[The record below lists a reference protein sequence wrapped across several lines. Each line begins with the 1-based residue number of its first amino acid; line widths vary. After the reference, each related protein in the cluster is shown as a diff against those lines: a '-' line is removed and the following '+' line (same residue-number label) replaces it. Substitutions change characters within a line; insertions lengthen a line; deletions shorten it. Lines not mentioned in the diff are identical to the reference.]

1 MITLKTIAEHP
12 QIKAFIEKS
21 NEYLGE
27 IGYTEHGFRHAQ
39 LTAKNARIILKE
51 LEYSPREQELAAIA
65 GYIHD
70 MANFL
75 GRENHPEACATL
87 VFTILNSLGMNEKE
101 IALIMN
107 AVSNHE
113 EENGIPTDAISS
125 AVIIADKADVHRTRV
140 RTTKFINFDIH
151 DRVNY
156 AVTKSKIKVDKKN
169 KIISLFLEIDQE
181 ISQIMEYFE
190 IFLSRML
197 ACRKAS
203 STLGCRFQLI
213 INGVRL

>member
-1 MITLKTIAEHP
+1 MITLNTIAEHP

-21 NEYLGE
+21 NDYLGK

-39 LTAKNARIILKE
+39 FTADNARFILKE
-51 LEYSPREQELAAIA
+51 LGYSAKEQELAAIA
-65 GYIHD
+65 GYVHD
-70 MANFL
+70 MANFV
-75 GRENHPEACATL
+75 GRDNHPQSCATL
-87 VFTILNSLGMNEKE
+87 IFTVLNSLGMNEEE

-113 EENGIPTDAISS
+113 EENGIPTDPISA
-125 AVIIADKADVHRTRV
+125 AVVIADKADVRRTRI

-156 AVTKSKIKVDKKN
+156 AVTESKIEIDKKN
-169 KIISLFLEIDQE
+169 KIISLNLKIDQE
-181 ISQIMEYFE
+181 ISQVMEYFE

-203 STLGCRFQLI
+203 SILNCKFQLL
-213 INGVRL
+213 INGIKL

>member
-12 QIKAFIEKS
+12 QIRAFIEKS
-21 NEYLGE
+21 NDYLGE

-39 LTAKNARIILKE
+39 FTADNARFILKE
-51 LEYSPREQELAAIA
+51 LGYSSREQELAAIA

-70 MANFL
+70 MGNFM
-75 GRENHPEACATL
+75 GRENHPQASAL
-87 VFTILNSLGMNEKE
+87 LAFTTLNSLGMDEKE

-107 AVSNHE
+107 AISNHE
-113 EENGIPTDAISS
+113 EETGIPTDAISS
-125 AVIIADKADVHRTRV
+125 SVVIADKADVHRTRV
-140 RTTKFINFDIH
+140 RTTRFINFDIH

-156 AVTKSKIKVDKKN
+156 AVTESKIKVDKRN

-203 STLGCRFQLI
+203 NVLGCKFQLI
-213 INGVRL
+213 INGVKL